1 MELPLPL
8 LFSKEETIQ
17 LHIISNILSLL
28 NTFTIKLELLY
39 IFALQNANLLP
50 IVMYVG
56 IDVCNDQSINLN
68 SKKITLKKNLQNW
81 F

>member
-28 NTFTIKLELLY
+28 NTFTIKLELPY